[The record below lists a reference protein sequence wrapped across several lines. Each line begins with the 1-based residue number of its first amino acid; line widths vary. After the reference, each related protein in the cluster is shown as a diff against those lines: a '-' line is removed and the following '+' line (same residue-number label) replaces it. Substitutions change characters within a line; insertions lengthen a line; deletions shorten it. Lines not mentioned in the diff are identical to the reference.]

1 MGNTVLEIK
10 NLSKRYNSQ
19 WALKNIN
26 LRLEKGRIYG
36 LIGKN
41 GAGKTTLM
49 RMVTG
54 LSFPTDGTITLFG
67 KDRES
72 NTDSSSKRI
81 GALIEYPALTGSM
94 TAKENMHYQCLM
106 KGIPNFELE
115 DEMLELTGLK
125 DTGRKKVKNFSLGM
139 KQRLGIATVL
149 LGSPELLLL
158 DEPINALDPS
168 GVIEI
173 RNLLKKLREFENK
186 TILVSSHNLPEL
198 YQTATDYIIIHN
210 GEIKDILTHKEL
222 EEHCKSYVSIK
233 CTDINKLAM
242 VLEKNFHTDNFQVM
256 PDKSINLYDLPG
268 NMEQF
273 GQVLYNNGIV
283 ITKLNVVETSL
294 EEYYMDVIGGEKDV

>member
-1 MGNTVLEIK
+1 MGNTILEIK

-26 LRLEKGRIYG
+26 MRLEKGRIYG

-54 LSFPTDGTITLFG
+54 LSFPTNGTIMLFG
-67 KDRES
+67 KDRGS
-72 NTDSSSKRI
+72 NMDEAGKRI

-94 TAKENMHYQCLM
+94 TAKENLHFQCLM

-125 DTGRKKVKNFSLGM
+125 NTGRKKARNFSLGM
-139 KQRLGIATVL
+139 KQRLGIASVL
-149 LGSPELLLL
+149 LGDPELLLL
-158 DEPINALDPS
+158 DEPINALDPP

-173 RNLLKKLREFENK
+173 RNLLKRLQEFGNK
-186 TILVSSHNLPEL
+186 TILISSHNLPEL
-198 YQTATDYIIIHN
+198 YKTATDYIIIHN
-210 GEIKDILTHKEL
+210 GEIKDTLTHEEL

-233 CTDINKLAM
+233 CTDINQLAM
-242 VLEKNFHTDNFQVM
+242 VLEKNLHTDNFKVM
-256 PDKSINLYDLPG
+256 PDKSISLYDLPG
-268 NMEQF
+268 DMAQF
-273 GQVLYNNGIV
+273 GVMLYNNGII
-283 ITKLNVVETSL
+283 ITKLAVVETSL
-294 EEYYMDVIGGEKDV
+294 EEYYMDVIGGDKNV